1 MTHEIGR
8 EADVP
13 PEDRRRVVIENVRQ
27 DIDCGRFPAKRSL
40 GESVVVEADI
50 IGDGHESLACDLKF
64 RLDGKARWSTRTMLH
79 TVNDRWRG
87 EFPVKETIAHWFTIE
102 AWADPFATWRAD
114 MLKRLAAEQDVS
126 ADLLIG
132 ARLVE
137 RAAQRASG
145 NERTALQAAVRAM
158 RSRAAPQKRAEAA
171 IADGLVA
178 LMRKHADRSA
188 ATRLE
193 REIQVAVD
201 PAKATFSTW
210 YEMFPRSAAAAGQHG
225 TFKDVEKRLPY
236 VKELGFDV
244 LYLPPVH
251 PIGKTHRKGKNNSIK
266 AERDDVGSPWA
277 IGSREGGHKS
287 IHAQLGTMADFHRL
301 VRRAKA
307 QGIDIALD
315 IAFQCSPDH
324 PYVKKHPQ
332 WFRMRPDGS
341 VQYAENPPK
350 KYEDIYPFDF
360 DTEDWQALWEEL
372 KSIFLFWIDQGVR
385 IFRVDNPHTK
395 PFRFWEWLISGIKAE
410 HPYVIFLAEAFT
422 RPKVMYHLAK
432 LGFTQSYTYFAWR
445 NSKWEITDYF
455 SELTQSQAAE
465 FFRPNAW
472 PNTPDIL
479 TEYLQSGGRPAFMV
493 RLVLAATLTANYG
506 VYGAAFELMEN
517 VPREPGSEE
526 YLNSE
531 KYEIKA
537 WDLARSDS
545 LREFVAWVNRIR
557 RENRALQSNFSLR
570 FRGIDNDQL
579 ICYSKQTEDG
589 RNVIITIVNLDP
601 RHTQS
606 GWVDL
611 PLAGWGIAEDEA
623 YEVHDLLGGARYR
636 WQGARNYVELNPYIL
651 PAHIF
656 RLNRLPRSDAQ
667 G

>member
-1 MTHEIGR
+1 
-8 EADVP
+8 
-13 PEDRRRVVIENVRQ
+13 
-27 DIDCGRFPAKRSL
+27 
-40 GESVVVEADI
+40 
-50 IGDGHESLACDLKF
+50 
-64 RLDGKARWSTRTMLH
+64 
-79 TVNDRWRG
+79 
-87 EFPVKETIAHWFTIE
+87 
-102 AWADPFATWRAD
+102 
-114 MLKRLAAEQDVS
+114 
-126 ADLLIG
+126 
-132 ARLVE
+132 
-137 RAAQRASG
+137 
-145 NERTALQAAVRAM
+145 
-158 RSRAAPQKRAEAA
+158 
-171 IADGLVA
+171 
-178 LMRKHADRSA
+178 
-188 ATRLE
+188 
-193 REIQVAVD
+193 
-201 PAKATFSTW
+201 
-210 YEMFPRSAAAAGQHG
+210 
-225 TFKDVEKRLPY
+225 
-236 VKELGFDV
+236 
-244 LYLPPVH
+244 
-251 PIGKTHRKGKNNSIK
+251 
-266 AERDDVGSPWA
+266 
-277 IGSREGGHKS
+277 
-287 IHAQLGTMADFHRL
+287 
-301 VRRAKA
+301 
-307 QGIDIALD
+307 
-315 IAFQCSPDH
+315 
-324 PYVKKHPQ
+324 
-332 WFRMRPDGS
+332 
-341 VQYAENPPK
+341 
-350 KYEDIYPFDF
+350 
-360 DTEDWQALWEEL
+360 
-372 KSIFLFWIDQGVR
+372 
-385 IFRVDNPHTK
+385 
-395 PFRFWEWLISGIKAE
+395 
-410 HPYVIFLAEAFT
+410 
-422 RPKVMYHLAK
+422 MYHLAK

-611 PLAGWGIAEDEA
+611 PLAGWGIVEDEA